1 MRIVDYITTTGELF
15 LTDVARN
22 TFLSLVTA
30 SGTLVGYMAV
40 LAVALVGMNMMM
52 QFRPISWPATIG
64 LMIKLALIGIF
75 AWNWN

>member
-1 MRIVDYITTTGELF
+1 MRIVDYIVTTAESF

-40 LAVALVGMNMMM
+40 IAVALVGILLGEAAIECGD
-52 QFRPISWPATIG
+52 FISCP
-64 LMIKLALIGIF
+64 
-75 AWNWN
+75 